1 MTDITTARLAGVLS
15 HIAAAGHITR
25 QVLIDTPDGAP
36 MTLTV
41 IDAGR
46 ARAPGR
52 KRTSRR
58 GIEPDQS
65 EQVAEGAD
73 RPESP
78 TKWAQDVRVSP
89 QISTS

>member
-1 MTDITTARLAGVLS
+1 MTDTTARLAGVLS
-15 HIAAAGHITR
+15 RIAAAGLTTR

-36 MTLTV
+36 IALTM

-46 ARAPGR
+46 ARSPGR
-52 KRTSRR
+52 MRASRC

-73 RPESP
+73 RAERP
-78 TKWAQDVRVSP
+78 TKWA
-89 QISTS
+89 